1 MRKNLLTK
9 KGEALVEYIKSGAR
23 NNPEFEQTLLDIQ
36 NIIKEKQGFMPTNES
51 SFCVFRVSSQA
62 IISTLDKT
70 ERLLSVISAK
80 FPIGVGT
87 KKRVDD
93 IFYPFWC

>member
-23 NNPEFEQTLLDIQ
+23 NNPEFEQTLLDVQ

-51 SFCVFRVSSQA
+51 VRNLLLELDYIDREEAQYESNRFFSQRQCCQS
-62 IISTLDKT
+62 IF
-70 ERLLSVISAK
+70 ER
-80 FPIGVGT
+80 
-87 KKRVDD
+87 
-93 IFYPFWC
+93 

>member
-23 NNPEFEQTLLDIQ
+23 NNPEFEQTLLDVQ

-51 SFCVFRVSSQA
+51 IRNLLLELDCIDREGVQYESNRFFSQ
-62 IISTLDKT
+62 
-70 ERLLSVISAK
+70 R
-80 FPIGVGT
+80 
-87 KKRVDD
+87 
-93 IFYPFWC
+93 